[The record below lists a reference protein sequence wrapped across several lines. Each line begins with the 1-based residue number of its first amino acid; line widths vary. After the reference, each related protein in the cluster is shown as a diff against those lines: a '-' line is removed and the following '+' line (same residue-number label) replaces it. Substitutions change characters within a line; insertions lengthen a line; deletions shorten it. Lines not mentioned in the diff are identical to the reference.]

1 MEMTFNIH
9 PIKEAYKKN
18 FIPKKE
24 YLSNFESWGLIKAYC
39 ELYDLYG
46 PYCVSDSKLQET
58 CVWNGNDLYNVSY
71 QITKDDGDSRLW
83 LTENNILMLEVYYKD
98 ERPSKL
104 YRCD

>member
-18 FIPKKE
+18 FIPKKG
-24 YLSNFESWGLIKAYC
+24 YLSNFEGWGLIKAYC

-58 CVWNGNDLYNVSY
+58 CVWGGNNLYNVSY